1 MIKHD
6 TITLQTLDGRASY
19 HDLRDDLMDIA
30 LNSGLTD
37 GVMTLT
43 TPHTTCS
50 FFYEET
56 MHDVNFFG
64 DDLLHV
70 DINEVMEKIAPIM
83 TTEGQ
88 YHSPGPKHIAFGM
101 SLSDPNYPAE
111 KWVMLNTDA
120 HLKASIYGTNSQS
133 LILKNGELQIG
144 SLGRIYF
151 VDWDHLRKRERT
163 INITTMGESFP

>member
-6 TITLQTLDGRASY
+6 EIKLHTVAGRASY
-19 HDLRDDLMDIA
+19 HDLREDLVEITHK
-30 LNSGLTD
+30 SGLKD
-37 GVMTLT
+37 GLMTIT

-56 MHDVNFFG
+56 MHDVNYFG

-70 DINEVMEKIAPIM
+70 DINEVMEKIAPM
-83 TTEGQ
+83 MVTEGQ
-88 YHSPGPKHIAFGM
+88 YHSPGPEHIAFGT

-144 SLGRIYF
+144 SLGRVYF
-151 VDWDHLRKRERT
+151 VDWDRLLERDRT
-163 INITTMGESFP
+163 INVVMMGE

>member
-6 TITLQTLDGRASY
+6 IIKLHTVEGRASY
-19 HDLRDDLMDIA
+19 HDLREDLVRIA
-30 LNSGLTD
+30 LDSGLTD
-37 GVMTLT
+37 GVMTIT

-56 MHDVNFFG
+56 MHDVNYFG
-64 DDLLHV
+64 DDFLHV
-70 DINEVMEKIAPIM
+70 DINETMEKIAPVM

-88 YHSPGPKHIAFGM
+88 YHSPGPEHIAFGI

-133 LILKNGELQIG
+133 LILKDGELQIG
-144 SLGRIYF
+144 SLGRVYF
-151 VDWDHLRKRERT
+151 VDWDCLRERDRT
-163 INITTMGESFP
+163 INVIIMGE

>member
-6 TITLQTLDGRASY
+6 TIKLHTVSGRASY
-19 HDLRDDLMDIA
+19 HDLRDDLVRIA
-30 LNSGLTD
+30 LKSGLKD
-37 GVMTLT
+37 GVMTIT

-56 MHDVNFFG
+56 MHDVNYFG
-64 DDLLHV
+64 DDFLHV
-70 DINEVMEKIAPIM
+70 DINETMEKIAPTM

-88 YHSPGPKHIAFGM
+88 YHSPGPKHIAFGT
-101 SLSDPNYPAE
+101 SLRDSAYPPE

-133 LILKNGELQIG
+133 IILKDGELQMG
-144 SLGRIYF
+144 SLGRVYF
-151 VDWDHLRKRERT
+151 VDWDHLRERERI
-163 INITTMGESFP
+163 INVIIMGE

>member
-6 TITLQTLDGRASY
+6 ELKLQTVAGRASY
-19 HDLRDDLMDIA
+19 HDLRDSLLA
-30 LNSGLTD
+30 VAAEAGVKD
-37 GVMTLT
+37 GMMVLT

-56 MHDVNFFG
+56 MHDRNYFG

-70 DINEVMEKIAPIM
+70 DINEAMEKIAPMM

-88 YHSPGPKHIAFGM
+88 YHSPGPEHIKFGT

-120 HLKASIYGTNSQS
+120 HLKASIYGTNSQT

-144 SLGRIYF
+144 SLGRVYF
-151 VDWDHLRKRERT
+151 VDWDRLRERERT
-163 INITTMGESFP
+163 INILVMGE

>member
-6 TITLQTLDGRASY
+6 EIKLHTVAGRASY
-19 HDLRDDLMDIA
+19 HDLREDLVEITHK
-30 LNSGLTD
+30 SGLKD
-37 GVMTLT
+37 GLMTIT

-56 MHDVNFFG
+56 MHDVNYFG
-64 DDLLHV
+64 
-70 DINEVMEKIAPIM
+70 EVMEKIAPM
-83 TTEGQ
+83 MVTEGQ
-88 YHSPGPKHIAFGM
+88 YHSPGPEHIAFGT

-144 SLGRIYF
+144 SLGRVYF
-151 VDWDHLRKRERT
+151 VDWDRLRERDRT
-163 INITTMGESFP
+163 INVVMMGE